1 MNKNFI
7 GYFLLLF
14 QPLFMASNLIV
25 ARGGVDDVPPISL
38 SFWRWF
44 IFFIILFVLNY
55 KYLVENFQTVIKES
69 KRSFFLGLMGCG
81 VCGIFPYMAGSST
94 TIVNMGILY
103 TSSPIFIILISYF
116 LFKDKINTLQFIGLL
131 FCLVGVFAVILKG
144 DINLLLELKFA
155 SGDFWMLGAA
165 LGWAI
170 YTVMLFQWNSE
181 LNFFPRLTII
191 SFFGFLSI
199 LPFYFIEHIYFEKT
213 LFNEEFYYWILF
225 AAISPGIIAFS
236 LYTLTIKYL
245 GPSTTGFT
253 LYLYTIYGAFYGIIF
268 FSEILENYHLIGTI
282 FVFFGIYLVRR
293 KSKNEIKA

>member
-25 ARGGVDDVPPISL
+25 ARGGVDYVPPISL

-44 IFFIILFVLNY
+44 IFFFILFVFNF
-55 KYLVENFQTVIKES
+55 KYLTKNYQIIRNES
-69 KRSFFLGLMGCG
+69 KRSFLLGLTGCG
-81 VCGIFPYMAGSST
+81 ICGIFPYMAGSST

-116 LFKDKINTLQFIGLL
+116 IFKDKINILQIIGLL
-131 FCLVGVFAVILKG
+131 FCLLGVFAVILKG
-144 DINLLLELKFA
+144 NINLLLELQFA

-170 YTVMLFQWNSE
+170 YTVMLFQWKSK
-181 LNFFPRLTII
+181 LSFFPRLTLI

-199 LPFYFIEHIYFEKT
+199 LPFYFVEHLYFQKT
-213 LFNEEFYYWILF
+213 LFDKNFYYWILF

-253 LYLYTIYGAFYGIIF
+253 LYLYTIYGAFYGILF
-268 FSEILENYHLIGTI
+268 FSEILENYHFIGTI
-282 FVFFGIYLVRR
+282 LVFFGIYLVRK
-293 KSKNEIKA
+293 KSKNEIKT

>member
-1 MNKNFI
+1 MSKNYF

-25 ARGGVDDVPPISL
+25 ARGGVDDVPPITL

-44 IFFIILFVLNY
+44 LFFFILFIFNF
-55 KYLVENFQTVIKES
+55 KYLIKNYRIIKQES
-69 KRSFFLGLMGCG
+69 KKSFFLGLMGCG

-116 LFKDKINTLQFIGLL
+116 FYKDKINILQFAGLL
-131 FCLVGVFAVILKG
+131 FCLLGVFSVILKG

-155 SGDFWMLGAA
+155 PGDFWMLGAA

-170 YTVMLFQWNSE
+170 YTVMLFQWKSE
-181 LNFFPRLTII
+181 LSFFPRLTLI
-191 SFFGFLSI
+191 SFFGFVSI
-199 LPFYFIEHIYFEKT
+199 LPFYFIEHTYFEKA
-213 LFNEEFYYWILF
+213 LINKEFYYWISF
-225 AAISPGIIAFS
+225 AALSPGIIAFS

-253 LYLYTIYGAFYGIIF
+253 LYLYTIYGAFYGILF

-282 FVFFGIYLVRR
+282 LVFFGIYLVRR
-293 KSKNEIKA
+293 KNKNEIKA

>member
-55 KYLVENFQTVIKES
+55 KYLFDNFQTIKKES

-116 LFKDKINTLQFIGLL
+116 LFKDKINIFQFIGLL

-181 LNFFPRLTII
+181 LKFFSKTNNYIFLW
-191 SFFGFLSI
+191 FF
-199 LPFYFIEHIYFEKT
+199 IYFAF
-213 LFNEEFYYWILF
+213 LFYRAYLF
-225 AAISPGIIAFS
+225 
-236 LYTLTIKYL
+236 
-245 GPSTTGFT
+245 
-253 LYLYTIYGAFYGIIF
+253 
-268 FSEILENYHLIGTI
+268 
-282 FVFFGIYLVRR
+282 
-293 KSKNEIKA
+293 